1 MSTPLNRRQF
11 VKQTAAL
18 GAIAAIAAP
27 NLLLGQAKGA
37 NARVR
42 VGIIGLG
49 RGRQHIAGYLGVPNV
64 EIAYLCDVDGT
75 RLATAAK
82 ELTKYQSTPPKTV
95 TDFRQILDDPEIDAM
110 SIAMPNFW
118 HTPAAILS
126 MKAGKHVYVEK
137 PGSHN
142 AHEGELLVAAA
153 RRYNRNVQMGNQRR
167 SSPALIEAV
176 TKLREGA
183 IGKIY
188 SARSYYTN
196 GRLSINKS
204 KHIAP
209 PANLNYE
216 LWQGPTPERAYAD
229 NLVPYNWHWV
239 WHYGGGE
246 MANNGP
252 HMLDA
257 VRWGLGVDY
266 PKSVV
271 FNGGRYHY
279 DDDQETPDTGVAV
292 FDFGTCS
299 GSLEISSCHLRKP
312 EVQPLA
318 AFYGEG
324 GVLSMTSGGYSIFD
338 NKGEETFKNPAK
350 LSDIPHFTNFINSIR
365 IGERL
370 NSEIEEGQK
379 SSLLCHLANIAYR
392 SGKAIQFDGKTR
404 KIINNEGTE
413 KLWTREYRLGWEPVV

>member
-1 MSTPLNRRQF
+1 MSSPLNRRQF

-18 GAIAAIAAP
+18 SALAAIATP

-42 VGIIGLG
+42 VGIVGLG
-49 RGRQHIAGYLGVPNV
+49 RGRAHIAGYLGVPNV

-75 RLATAAK
+75 RLAKAAADLEK
-82 ELTKYQSTPPKTV
+82 VQSVKPKAV

-142 AHEGELLVAAA
+142 AREGELIVAAA
-153 RRYNRNVQMGNQRR
+153 RKYNRNVQMGNQRR
-167 SSPALIEAV
+167 SYPAMIEAIA
-176 TKLREGA
+176 KLREGA

-188 SARSYYTN
+188 NSRSYYTN

-204 KHIAP
+204 KHLAP
-209 PANLNYE
+209 PPALNYE

-252 HMLDA
+252 HMLDI
-257 VRWGLGVDY
+257 VRWGLGVDH

-292 FDFGTCS
+292 YDFGTC
-299 GSLEISSCHLRKP
+299 GATLEISSCHLRKP
-312 EVQPLA
+312 EVQPFA

-324 GVLSMTSGGYSIFD
+324 GVLSMTSAGYSIYD
-338 NKGEETFKNPAK
+338 NKGVETFKNPGKA
-350 LSDIPHFTNFINSIR
+350 SDIPHFTNFINSIR

-370 NSEIEEGQK
+370 NSEIEEAQK

-392 SGKAIQFDGKTR
+392 SGKVIQFDQQKK
-404 KIINNEGTE
+404 KIINSEGTE
-413 KLWTREYRLGWEPVV
+413 KLWTREYRPGWEPVV